1 MYLLRTE
8 SEYDIL
14 KVQRSKHKHCKRH
27 NGARMLRPFIKWRNK
42 HHKQTNIQIQERN
55 KHNKETD
62 ALKAR
67 NKETT
72 HRTKIQEMDTFSS
85 REVEEASSLNGS
97 QNTELGSKWQFFLHR
112 YHMWYR
118 SHVRYAWL
126 GCKDKSTE
134 LTEGWFIS
142 IWCNFKLCLRTFQEK
157 GWISGVGKCAKV
169 ETHSSLS
176 NWLML
181 QHHALLLIEC
191 WTSESPCLLDA
202 FCLLCK
208 QIPSFGPFFEWAWPG
223 QSTGRGFEAVTRMHF
238 LDPGLSSVL
247 SSTVGQIEFLLKQKF
262 YNITCQFHKWGVST

>member
-97 QNTELGSKWQFFLHR
+97 QNTELGSKWQFFSTDTTCGIG
-112 YHMWYR
+112 HMWGMLGWAAKT
-118 SHVRYAWL
+118 SQLSWL
-126 GCKDKSTE
+126 RDGLSAYDA
-134 LTEGWFIS
+134 IS
-142 IWCNFKLCLRTFQEK
+142 N
-157 GWISGVGKCAKV
+157 CACEPFRKKV
-169 ETHSSLS
+169 ESAALESVRRWRHTRPSQTDWCSSIMLCC
-176 NWLML
+176 WLNAGHQSL
-181 QHHALLLIEC
+181 HAC
-191 WTSESPCLLDA
+191 WMPSTYFATKYPLLD
-202 FCLLCK
+202 L
-208 QIPSFGPFFEWAWPG
+208 FEWAW
-223 QSTGRGFEAVTRMHF
+223 SKHWSWLWRSNKNAFTGSWIELCSIINCRSNWISVEAKILQYHM
-238 LDPGLSSVL
+238 SV
-247 SSTVGQIEFLLKQKF
+247 S
-262 YNITCQFHKWGVST
+262 